1 MDKFIGKALLQ
12 VHSDKEALKNKPIPT
27 PRAPIGE
34 RKADIRNRIVFK
46 QDTNKKIISLKER
59 AQGRPTSSSD

>member
-1 MDKFIGKALLQ
+1 MDRFIGKALLQ

-34 RKADIRNRIVFK
+34 RKPDIRNRIVFK
-46 QDTNKKIISLKER
+46 QDTNKKIVAIKEL
-59 AQGRPTSSSD
+59 AHVRPTSSRG